1 MNKLFELISN
11 LQDISIINFYLEKLS
26 KNLNINF
33 DILFVEFKKYLQT
46 NKKFVKKTENNIKKD
61 YTDDKYIL

>member
-26 KNLNINF
+26 KDLIINF
-33 DILFVEFKKYLQT
+33 DIIFAEFKHHLKT
-46 NKKFVKKTENNIKKD
+46 NKKFTRKEEKNTKKKVNEK
-61 YTDDKYIL
+61 YTL